1 MLSRTN
7 RFKGYGGLRYVYK
20 KGTSVRSAYFNVR
33 HVLNKRRD
41 QYRLAVVVSRK
52 VHKSAVKR
60 NRIRRRLYEVFRL
73 LSPQFTGPFDMVCT
87 VYSDQILQLSHTELT
102 EAVYQALIQAGIID
116 NKTT

>member
-1 MLSRTN
+1 MLARTN

-20 KGTSVRSAYFNVR
+20 KGSSARSAHFNVR
-33 HVLNKRRD
+33 YVLNQRRD

-73 LSPQFTGPFDMVCT
+73 MSPQFVGPYDIVCT
-87 VYSDQILQLSHTELT
+87 VYSDQILQLSNTELT
-102 EAVYQALIQAGIID
+102 EAVKQVLKNANIID

>member
-1 MLSRTN
+1 MLARTN

-20 KGTSVRSAYFNVR
+20 KGSSARSAHFNVR
-33 HVLNKRRD
+33 YVLNQRRD

-73 LSPQFTGPFDMVCT
+73 LSPKFNGPYDMVCT
-87 VYSDQILQLSHTELT
+87 VYSDQILQLSNDELT
-102 EAVYQALIQAGIID
+102 EAVAQVLKNANIID